1 MNNSACFKDN
11 LLPFW

>member
-1 MNNSACFKDN
+1 MNNSAFFKDN